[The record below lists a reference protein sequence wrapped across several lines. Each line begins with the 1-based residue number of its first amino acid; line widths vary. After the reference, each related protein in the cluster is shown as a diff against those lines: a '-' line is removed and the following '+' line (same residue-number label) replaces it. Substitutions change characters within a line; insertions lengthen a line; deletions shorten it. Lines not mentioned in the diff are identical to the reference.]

1 MYVHG
6 VVLHYH
12 DRRGTASVWILS
24 HRATGVGV
32 GGDAATEIS
41 PGATRARQMRREPR
55 AALHES
61 VVVAAVFMPHLI
73 ELHSHASCI
82 YTFIHASRYAH
93 SRRSES

>member
-73 ELHSHASCI
+73 ELHSH
-82 YTFIHASRYAH
+82 
-93 SRRSES
+93 